1 MLRRT
6 SKRVKEVVDEMRLPV
21 LVRLS
26 RSFWDDTRNGTDAEK
41 LQIMMRHLPLM
52 TAYRISTLD
61 LSECDMKGQDAEG
74 LAGVLAQCRELVHL
88 NLRFNQIRPAGAE
101 FLAGVLAQC
110 PVLAHID
117 LRGNRI

>member
-6 SKRVKEVVDEMRLPV
+6 SKRVKEVVDKMRLPV

-41 LQIMMRHLPLM
+41 LQIMMRQLPLM
-52 TAYRISTLD
+52 ISTLE

-74 LAGVLAQCRELVHL
+74 LRS
-88 NLRFNQIRPAGAE
+88 AGAVPS
-101 FLAGVLAQC
+101 AGA
-110 PVLAHID
+110 P
-117 LRGNRI
+117 